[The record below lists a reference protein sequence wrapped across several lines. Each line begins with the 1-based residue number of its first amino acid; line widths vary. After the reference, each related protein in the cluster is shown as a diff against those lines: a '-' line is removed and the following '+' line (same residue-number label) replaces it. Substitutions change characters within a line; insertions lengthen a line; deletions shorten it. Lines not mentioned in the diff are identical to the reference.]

1 MPIEGQVNNI
11 ADLNPAY
18 PQADDPVSQGDNHV
32 RLIKKA
38 IKDTFPNIDGTVL
51 PSEDELNQ
59 LVGQDLPGDVTDL
72 EGRVTKN
79 EADIANNAAGIQS
92 NAGAITAN
100 TNYIKDVEVIAVNN
114 QREIATNASNIANNA
129 SDIATNAS
137 NISINA
143 GNIAS
148 NDSDIANLNNRV
160 NALENAPSPGLIP
173 HGLNDHTDVNTSGAV
188 EGYVLGFVGG
198 QWVPIEMKGGGG
210 MIKLVDQPS
219 NVGDFNLEPTQMA
232 YVANV
237 QGPTNSP
244 SSYTLIVPDGM
255 VFAFEY
261 MFAIGQ
267 GSIELNNLVI
277 DGVNVLNGGSL
288 NYTNSG
294 GPTWPGSDKSSI
306 IMVEDRMSV
315 SWLPD
320 GATTSQLFLA
330 GMFAEA

>member
-38 IKDTFPNIDGTVL
+38 LKDTFPNIDGTVL

-114 QREIATNASNIANNA
+114 QREIATNASNIA
-129 SDIATNAS
+129 TNAS

-160 NALENAPSPGLIP
+160 NALENAPTPGLIP
-173 HGLNDHTDVNTSGAV
+173 HGINDHTDVNTAGV
-188 EGYVLGFVGG
+188 KNG
-198 QWVPIEMKGGGG
+198 QALVYKDGVWVPVDIMGGGTVNF
-210 MIKLVDQPS
+210 MTQPA
-219 NVGDFNLEPTQMA
+219 VAGDASLNGAQQTYEMRNWNNMGYATQ
-232 YVANV
+232 
-237 QGPTNSP
+237 TFR
-244 SSYTLIVPDGM
+244 VP
-255 VFAFEY
+255 A
-261 MFAIGQ
+261 
-267 GSIELNNLVI
+267 GSIFVMEYFFGQAPNTIRVSLDEIKI
-277 DGVNVLNGGSL
+277 DGKPLMTNAVSVDWGPGGG
-288 NYTNSG
+288 TV
-294 GPTWPGSDKSSI
+294 WPGSEGFTPIIVRDSI
-306 IMVEDRMSV
+306 EVRAYVGQNGGTFSI
-315 SWLPD
+315 
-320 GATTSQLFLA
+320 A
-330 GMFAEA
+330 GMFSEKS